1 MEELR
6 AEGFCIG
13 PNKAFHF
20 ARDMRHVRM
29 MFCSEMENEL
39 AHSML
44 INPVDDLQIAVD
56 QALADTKPGE

>member
-13 PNKAFHF
+13 PNEAFHF
-20 ARDMRHVRM
+20 ARDKTQVRM
-29 MFCSEMENEL
+29 MFYSEMENEL

-44 INPVDDLQIAVD
+44 LNPVDDL
-56 QALADTKPGE
+56 